1 MTAVKNVV
9 GIAFALLSGASL
21 VANAQSEAQSRSY
34 PERPIRLILPI
45 AAGGATDIV
54 ARLVSNELNKSFG
67 QPVVIDNRPGGDG
80 IVGSQAVAR
89 ATPDG
94 YTLLFALSSH
104 TTTPFLHDNMPY
116 DAFKDFAA
124 ITEVATQPMVLLVN
138 PSLSSRSVGEL
149 VALAKSSPRGINAGH
164 AGGVGQ
170 MATEILKMRAGIER
184 SVVSIGYKGG
194 AQSMTA
200 LLSGETQFAF
210 VGAGTAMGFIK
221 PGKLLVIATAGQKRS
236 SFFPDITTVSES
248 GLANMDIAAWQ
259 GVLAPAAT
267 PRAVVNRLNVEIVKL
282 LKLPEVMERL
292 AATGSEPVGS
302 SPEQFSAKIK
312 QQLDDFGPIIKAS
325 LPANR

>member
-1 MTAVKNVV
+1 M
-9 GIAFALLSGASL
+9 
-21 VANAQSEAQSRSY
+21 
-34 PERPIRLILPI
+34 RPMRLILPI
-45 AAGGATDIV
+45 APGGATDIV
-54 ARLVSNELNKSFG
+54 ARLVSNELQKTLG
-67 QPVVIDNRPGGDG
+67 QPMVIDNRPGGDG

-116 DAFKDFAA
+116 DVYKDFAA

-138 PSLSSRSVGEL
+138 PSLSARSVGEL
-149 VALAKSSPRGINAGH
+149 IALAKSSPKGINAGH

-170 MATEILKMRAGIER
+170 MATEILRMRAGIAGN
-184 SVVSIGYKGG
+184 VVSIGYKGG

-210 VGAGTAMGFIK
+210 VGAGTAMSFIK

-236 SFFPDITTVSES
+236 SFFPDVTTVSES

-267 PRAVVNRLNVEIVKL
+267 PRSIVNKLYQEIAKALRIPDVIERLN
-282 LKLPEVMERL
+282 
-292 AATGSEPVGS
+292 ATGSEPVGS
-302 SPEQFSAKIK
+302 TPEQFSAKLK